1 MNSRSELEGWGTWQ
15 EDRRYLSRD
24 RAHMIVV
31 SKRTQR
37 YGTEERSSGRTS
49 GENSTSR
56 NGRTEAHDQQRGGG

>member
-37 YGTEERSSGRTS
+37 YGTEEKVFWKNERRKLNVA
-49 GENSTSR
+49 ER
-56 NGRTEAHDQQRGGG
+56 KDRGA